1 VAAQVQLNSLSD
13 HDLLVQIA
21 TRCECLPDLQKR
33 MDEAEREIA
42 RLKAEGRVI
51 TAVGSIVAMVIGVF
65 VQKP

>member
-1 VAAQVQLNSLSD
+1 MPAQVQLNTLSD

-42 RLKAEGRVI
+42 RLQTESRIA
-51 TAVGSIVAMVIGVF
+51 TAIGTALAALIGVF
-65 VQKP
+65 VQK